1 MLTQLN
7 VKNLAIAEEIAI
19 DFNDG
24 MHVITGETGA
34 GKSIILDALGL
45 VLGDRA
51 ASEMIRA
58 GQNQAEITASFDIS
72 KLPRVQALIDDQCE
86 CIIRR
91 VINVDGRSKAYINGI
106 SASVQQLKSLSPH
119 LVQMHSQ
126 HQHHALLQNDFQR
139 QMLDEYAAHYELQ
152 VRVAKLFDKWSDIK
166 QEISKLESLQQ
177 SADRLDLLSY
187 QLHEFDNLDLQDD
200 EITTLNVRHKQLSK
214 ATDIVENC
222 NIAAD
227 AINAD
232 SGIIDQLHRLIAKLD
247 PFTKDAEKIRSATKM
262 LNDAIIHLQ
271 EGSQELNNF
280 ANQLDLDAEQ
290 LHSIEQRLSAIHN
303 LARKLRIDP
312 NNLFDHMQRLR
323 AEHARL
329 SNSTQELIELQTQLQ
344 ITEDKYLQAATE
356 LTTSRS
362 NAAQK
367 FAKAVIKRLQTLE
380 MPQVKL
386 LIDIE
391 TSIQISPNGL
401 DKVNFC
407 VSTNPGLPPAPLKKI
422 ASGGELSRISLAIQ
436 VIAAERMATPTLV
449 MDEVDVGISGKTAA
463 TVGAL
468 MRELSANA
476 QIICITHLPQ
486 VASQAHIHFKVT
498 KNQSKSHTSTQ
509 IYSLERPQRL
519 QELARLLGGTHI
531 TEAALA
537 NAESLLATV

>member
-7 VKNLAIAEEIAI
+7 VKNLAIAEEITI
-19 DFNDG
+19 DFSAG

-51 ASEMIRA
+51 ASDMIRA

-72 KLPRVQALIDDQCE
+72 NLPRVQALIDNEHE

-91 VINVDGRSKAYINGI
+91 IISIDGRSKAYINGI

-126 HQHHALLQNDFQR
+126 HQHHSLLHNDFQR
-139 QMLDEYAAHYELQ
+139 QMLDEYADHHELQ
-152 VRVAKLFDKWSDIK
+152 HEVAKLFNKWSSIK
-166 QEISKLESLQQ
+166 QEIAKLESLQQ

-187 QLHEFDNLDLQDD
+187 QLQEFDNLDLQ
-200 EITTLNVRHKQLSK
+200 ENELAILNVKHKQLSK

-222 NIAAD
+222 NIATDAVTAD
-227 AINAD
+227 A
-232 SGIIDQLHRLIAKLD
+232 GIIDQLHVLIAKLD
-247 PFTKDAEKIRSATKM
+247 PFAKDADKILSAIKM
-262 LNDAIIHLQ
+262 LNDAIIQLQ
-271 EGSQELNNF
+271 EGSQELNDF

-290 LHSIEQRLSAIHN
+290 LQSIEQRLSTIHN

-312 NNLFDHMQRLR
+312 NNLFEHMQGLR
-323 AEHARL
+323 IEHERL
-329 SNSTQELIELQTQLQ
+329 SNATLELTELQTQLQ
-344 ITEDKYLQAATE
+344 TTEEQYMQTAAA
-356 LTTSRS
+356 LTTSRT
-362 NAAQK
+362 NAARR
-367 FAKAVIKRLQTLE
+367 FANAVIKRLQTLE

-386 LIDIE
+386 LVDIE
-391 TSIQISPNGL
+391 SNIQISPNGV
-401 DKVNFC
+401 DKISFC
-407 VSTNPGLPPAPLKKI
+407 VSTNPGLPPAPLKKV

-463 TVGAL
+463 IVGTL
-468 MRELSANA
+468 VRELSANA

-498 KNQSKSHTSTQ
+498 KTQSKKHTYTQ
-509 IYSLERPQRL
+509 ICALERPQRL
-519 QELARLLGGTHI
+519 QELARLLGGTQI
-531 TEAALA
+531 TPAALA

>member
-7 VKNLAIAEEIAI
+7 VKNLAIAEEIEINFSA
-19 DFNDG
+19 G

-34 GKSIILDALGL
+34 GKSIILDALSL

-58 GQNQAEITASFDIS
+58 GQTQAEIVASFDIS
-72 KLPRVQALIDDQCE
+72 KLPKVQTLIEDQHE

-91 VINVDGRSKAYINGI
+91 VINNDGRSKAYINGI
-106 SASVQQLKSLSPH
+106 SASVQQLKSLSIH

-139 QMLDEYAAHYELQ
+139 QMLDEYAGHSKLQ
-152 VRVAKLFDKWSDIK
+152 DKVATLFDQWSKIK
-166 QEISKLESLQQ
+166 QDIVKLESLQQ

-187 QLHEFDNLDLQDD
+187 QLQEFDNLDLQDD
-200 EITTLNVRHKQLSK
+200 ELSGLNIRHKQLSK
-214 ATDIVENC
+214 ATDIVANC
-222 NIAAD
+222 HFTTEALT
-227 AINAD
+227 AD
-232 SGIIDQLHRLIAKLD
+232 SGIVDQLHSLIAKLD
-247 PFTKDAEKIRSATKM
+247 PFVKDAAQIGSPIKM
-262 LNDAIIHLQ
+262 LQDAIINLQ
-271 EGSQELNNF
+271 EGSQELAQF

-290 LHSIEQRLSAIHN
+290 LQHIEQRLSAIHN

-312 NNLFDHMQRLR
+312 NNLFDHMQVLR
-323 AEHARL
+323 SEHVRL
-329 SNSTQELIELQTQLQ
+329 SNATAELAELQKNLQL
-344 ITEDKYLQAATE
+344 TENEYSQAAEE
-356 LTTSRS
+356 LTASRTK
-362 NAAQK
+362 AAMK
-367 FAKAVIKRLQTLE
+367 FANAVIKRLQVLE

-386 LIDIE
+386 QIDIE
-391 TSIQISPNGL
+391 PSTQISPTGL

-407 VSTNPGLPPAPLKKI
+407 VSTNPGQPPAQLKKV

-436 VIAAERMATPTLV
+436 VIAAERMDTPTLV

-498 KNQSKSHTSTQ
+498 KTQ
-509 IYSLERPQRL
+509 TAKRTTTEISSLERPQRL
-519 QELARLLGGTHI
+519 QELARLLGGTNI
-531 TEAALA
+531 TPAALA
-537 NAESLLATV
+537 NAESLLTTV